1 MPLYF
6 VHIDQSNPYYL
17 VDRHLS
23 NLIGSFTLL
32 FHKLWSMLLM
42 TFMTASDLTT
52 LQGWCQPL
60 LCQLWWIGME
70 EEGGANNFKGG

>member
-23 NLIGSFTLL
+23 NLIGSFTVL

-42 TFMTASDLTT
+42 TFMTASNLTT
-52 LQGWCQPL
+52 LQG
-60 LCQLWWIGME
+60 
-70 EEGGANNFKGG
+70 